1 MVHATLI
8 GPDRN
13 LNAELLRALNQ
24 IGSPPLRIIESYPGP
39 WELLRELRDAQ
50 PALIFANSDS
60 VPDCIGLTKFVRQ
73 SAPEVPVIAIGV
85 IAIGR
90 SPDAETLSTLLD
102 AGVREFLGA
111 PFPACVVRAALGR
124 YNDGY
129 GDSCGDRR
137 HIDRPGF

>member
-13 LNAELLRALNQ
+13 LNAEFLRVLSE
-24 IGSPPLRIIESYPGP
+24 IGGPPVRVIENYPAPEDLR
-39 WELLRELRDAQ
+39 RELHDTQ
-50 PALIFANSDS
+50 PTLIFASSDS
-60 VPDCIGLTKFVRQ
+60 VADCVELTRVIRQ
-73 SAPEVPVIAIGV
+73 TTPNVPV

-90 SPDAETLSTLLD
+90 SPDAETLTGLIN

-111 PFPACVVRAALGR
+111 PFPECVVHAALGR

-129 GDSCGDRR
+129 GDSCRDRR